1 MLNRYRQDSMVISR
15 DEANSTSQDFRI
27 SFIKKSEQQIVSHN
41 QFYTL
46 IHCLMIMLSELEA
59 GTFSLRDCL
68 GITRPPSFKEFVTFL
83 EAMEVYG
90 CGYQQDVD
98 NKLYSK
104 RQHKT
109 HKDDML
115 T

>member
-1 MLNRYRQDSMVISR
+1 
-15 DEANSTSQDFRI
+15 
-27 SFIKKSEQQIVSHN
+27 
-41 QFYTL
+41 
-46 IHCLMIMLSELEA
+46 MIMLSELEA

-68 GITRPPSFKEFVTFL
+68 GITRPPIFKEFMTFL
-83 EAMEVYG
+83 EAMEVFG

-115 T
+115 AQLRQLLTLYELLIYYMDQ